1 MADARMNAMQRNLEQ
16 AEKSGNTEWAR
27 RIKARIALL
36 MEPPKPK
43 AAKEPARP
51 AAKEPVKPAPRPRGR
66 PRKDVIIATRP
77 TEPEEPEAAPEPET
91 TTVPEVTAEET
102 PTRDEPHGAW

>member
-16 AEKSGNTEWAR
+16 AEKSGNTEWAK

-36 MEPPKPK
+36 TDPPKPRARTK
-43 AAKEPARP
+43 PAD
-51 AAKEPVKPAPRPRGR
+51 KEPVKPTPRPRGR

-77 TEPEEPEAAPEPET
+77 PEPEEPEAAKE
-91 TTVPEVTAEET
+91 PEVTADPLAKSEET
-102 PTRDEPHGAW
+102 HGAG